1 MVDVTDC
8 QEQTDEQI
16 QLENF
21 ILLVM
26 ARDTVRHRAPLQ
38 QRNDCPESKK
48 QARLCEQAASGSVT
62 ENSETVIAAGSE
74 QGRHGH
80 PCGHP

>member
-1 MVDVTDC
+1 MVDVTDF
-8 QEQTDEQI
+8 QEQTTDEQI

-38 QRNDCPESKK
+38 QRNDCAESKK

-62 ENSETVIAAGSE
+62 ENAETVIAAGSE
-74 QGRHGH
+74 QVLL
-80 PCGHP
+80 CD